1 MVLGVL
7 VLYKQNLIGAESRA
21 SQLIYPAMV
30 PPRFPSAICTVMLS
44 MLLTHWQH
52 CDHVVSKM
60 LYLLAIATAVQSLV
74 KLRQLILQ

>member
-7 VLYKQNLIGAESRA
+7 VLYKQNLIGAEFRA
-21 SQLIYPAMV
+21 WQLIYPATEHQH
-30 PPRFPSAICTVMLS
+30 FPSAICMVMLN
-44 MLLTHWQH
+44 MLLTHWQR

-60 LYLLAIATAVQSLV
+60 LYSLATVTAVRSLV